1 LSERKRLCYTEVMVK
16 IKKTFS
22 TVLVLGYFLGIAG
35 IGFLRGNYR
44 ILALMDWLQVLLL
57 LAGGI
62 FGWVIVWLDR
72 LVYIYWSHPGTQ
84 LSQYA
89 RYYFK
94 KKSWKAG
101 INLMEQRKAE
111 FKELTFRSVLF
122 QASWVVLAVFALTSV
137 ASIFGKAMV
146 VGLGLRILYEEW
158 RDYLKDKETLK
169 RWLFWQIKRKISN
182 EELKW
187 YLYGM
192 TGIFAWLTLLLV

>member
-1 LSERKRLCYTEVMVK
+1 MVK

-22 TVLVLGYFLGIAG
+22 TALVLGYFLGIAG
-35 IGFLRGNYR
+35 IGFLRGDYE
-44 ILALMDWLQVLLL
+44 ILVLMDWLQVLLL

-62 FGWVIVWLDR
+62 FGWIIVWLDR
-72 LVYIYWSHPGTQ
+72 LVYIYWSHPEAQ

-89 RYYFK
+89 RYYFTK
-94 KKSWKAG
+94 KNWKAG

-122 QASWVVLAVFALTSV
+122 QVAWVVLAVFALTSV

-146 VGLGLRILYEEW
+146 IGLGLRILYGEW
-158 RDYLKDKETLK
+158 RDYLKDKKTLK
-169 RWLFWQIKRKISN
+169 RWLFWQIKREISN

-187 YLYGM
+187 YLYVM
-192 TGIFAWLTLLLV
+192 TGIFVWLTWLLI